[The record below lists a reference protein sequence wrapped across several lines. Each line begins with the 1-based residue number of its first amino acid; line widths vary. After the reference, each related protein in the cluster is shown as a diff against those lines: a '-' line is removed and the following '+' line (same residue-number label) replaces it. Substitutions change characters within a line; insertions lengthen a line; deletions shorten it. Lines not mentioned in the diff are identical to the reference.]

1 MVSIHTFEFMTAL
14 SKKEQLKIKEKL
26 KIQAKHENWTEH
38 RYSNRGIQI
47 ILYKGKTKKFIYLK
61 YQVNLKR
68 IFDGNDYLHLLE
80 PSDKNIDYIWQTIKQ
95 TWDEIGG
102 GIPFGRFY
110 LSRLDFTCDIYL
122 ESNTLVQEYIRL
134 LRKGILLP
142 NAKKYSVEGIYHKED
157 LPTEIKETLQQN
169 ACKYK
174 ITNLENIQYYNK
186 MYQLQ
191 NENLPIPEDA
201 PLDNSILRIELQI
214 HKTKRITQFLQEF
227 GIHSKPIEE
236 QFAFFMI
243 NAEFF
248 LLNRLERLYP
258 HGRYHTKNYIKSLV
272 QSDTT
277 IKNKTKKNILQF
289 VFDCNRQ
296 NTLGRCLEID
306 SEMQT
311 TKKRKKSL
319 NYLTSHQINPI
330 IISSSLKEYSDLP
343 DIFELISTAA
353 TYPFK
358 I

>member
-1 MVSIHTFEFMTAL
+1 M
-14 SKKEQLKIKEKL
+14 
-26 KIQAKHENWTEH
+26 
-38 RYSNRGIQI
+38 
-47 ILYKGKTKKFIYLK
+47 
-61 YQVNLKR
+61 
-68 IFDGNDYLHLLE
+68 
-80 PSDKNIDYIWQTIKQ
+80 
-95 TWDEIGG
+95 
-102 GIPFGRFY
+102 
-110 LSRLDFTCDIYL
+110 
-122 ESNTLVQEYIRL
+122 
-134 LRKGILLP
+134 
-142 NAKKYSVEGIYHKED
+142 D

-174 ITNLENIQYYNK
+174 ITNLEDIQYYNK

-201 PLDNSILRIELQI
+201 PLYNSILRIELQI

-248 LLNRLERLYP
+248 LLNCLERLYP